1 MADVGSSAE
10 AEAVPS
16 SFLIFLKGKK
26 TMRKPF
32 NPET

>member
-16 SFLIFLKGKK
+16 SFDLSQGEKK
-26 TMRKPF
+26 HEKTF
-32 NPET
+32 